1 MSILDSLFSGVK
13 VFVKELVTVV
23 GEAVRVVLEEIDRSS
38 FGKAATEL
46 VHGFTRK
53 YFKQAEGLAE
63 EERELAEKFERDGK
77 RSANDTERINE
88 INAERERL
96 RKEMEAAKAR
106 ESAEEFKAES
116 DEVIAAE
123 MTSDELSA
131 AIGILAS
138 KACPNCSGTMRIRQ
152 YDFNVGTGKRNFYW
166 LCTMS
171 NSLPCPTIRLSAD
184 ELKASVL
191 RKENPDLDGNA
202 KDRQQIWT
210 RDDVLNKTHG
220 RLRQNHLDEKDEEVV
235 CQHHLLPMKLVQKR
249 AADGRMLSSYEYVC
263 MGIQPDGRACSY
275 TVALETFPQ
284 VSAMLRR
291 REGKG
296 IIDG

>member
-1 MSILDSLFSGVK
+1 MSFLDSLFSGVMA
-13 VFVKELVTVV
+13 FVKELVTVV
-23 GEAVRVVLEEIDRSS
+23 GEAVKVVLEEIDRSS
-38 FGKAATEL
+38 FGKAATQL
-46 VHGFTRK
+46 FQGVTRK
-53 YFKQAEGLAE
+53 YFSQAEGLAE
-63 EERELAEKFERDGK
+63 EERELAEKFERDRK
-77 RSANDTERINE
+77 RSAKDAERINE

-96 RKEMEAAKAR
+96 RKEIEAAKAR
-106 ESAEEFKAES
+106 EAAEEFKAES

-123 MTSDELSA
+123 MTDDELSA
-131 AIGILAS
+131 AVGILAS
-138 KACPNCSGTMRIRQ
+138 KACPNCGGTMRIRQ
-152 YDFNVGTGKRNFYW
+152 GAYNLGTEKRNFYW
-166 LCTMS
+166 QCTMS
-171 NSLPCPTIRLSAD
+171 NPLPCPTIKLSAD
-184 ELKASVL
+184 DLKATVL

-202 KDRQQIWT
+202 KDRKQIWT
-210 RDDVLNKTHG
+210 REDVLNKTHS

-263 MGIQPDGRACSY
+263 MGIQPDGRACAY